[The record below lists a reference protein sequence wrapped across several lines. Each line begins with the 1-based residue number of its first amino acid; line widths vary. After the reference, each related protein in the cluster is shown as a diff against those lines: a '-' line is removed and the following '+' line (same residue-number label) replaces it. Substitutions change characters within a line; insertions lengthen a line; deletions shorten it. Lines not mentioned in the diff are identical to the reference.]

1 MKSRKPKTQTRPQG
15 SLHPA
20 GTRQRA
26 RLKDAEVVN
35 FSVDNQVGFLL
46 RVAHQR
52 HNANLAAN
60 LNQLNLTPPQGV
72 VLARLLE
79 RDRVSQNLLG
89 RLVAMEPANIRD
101 VVLRLKSRGFVR
113 QEKDPGDGRLLLL
126 SLTPRGEAL
135 AQQLIH
141 LSVGSVA
148 ETLRS
153 LTLREGDKLR
163 ELLKKLVAD

>member
-1 MKSRKPKTQTRPQG
+1 MKSRNPKTQTRRQG

-20 GTRQRA
+20 GTKQRSG
-26 RLKDAEVVN
+26 LKDAEVVD

-52 HNANLAAN
+52 HNANLATN
-60 LNQLNLTPPQGV
+60 LNQLNLTPPQAV

-89 RLVAMEPANIRD
+89 RSVAMEPANIRD

-113 QEKDPGDGRLLLL
+113 QEKDPDDGRLLLL
-126 SLTPRGEAL
+126 SLTPRGKAL

-148 ETLRS
+148 ATLRP
-153 LTLREGDKLR
+153 LTLREGDTLR